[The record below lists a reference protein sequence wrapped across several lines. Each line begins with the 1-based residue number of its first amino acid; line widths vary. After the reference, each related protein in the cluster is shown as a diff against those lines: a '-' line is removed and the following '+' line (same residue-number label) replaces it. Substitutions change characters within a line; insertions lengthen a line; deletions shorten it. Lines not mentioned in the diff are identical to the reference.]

1 MPQNLATDAD
11 GRLLI
16 DVRGPRFGAA
26 ITTVV
31 LATALVVQGPVGIGL
46 VAWQWVMFAIS
57 TFAGLAWSP
66 YGQVFRW
73 VKRRFDLGPP
83 PEVEHEGPPRF
94 AQACGFGVAT
104 VALALFVSG
113 FVVAGWIAVGVV
125 LTLSMLL
132 AVTGICVGCELYL
145 VGQRLRARGI
155 GPSDRITADG
165 ATTSHGVRDGGAA

>member
-1 MPQNLATDAD
+1 MPQNLATDAE

-46 VAWQWVMFAIS
+46 VAWQWAVFGVA

-73 VKRRFDLGPP
+73 FKRRFDLGAP
-83 PEVEHEGPPRF
+83 PETELEGPPRF
-94 AQACGFGVAT
+94 AQTCGFAVTT
-104 VALALFVSG
+104 VGLVLFAG
-113 FVVAGWIAVGVV
+113 GLTVAGWVAAGIV
-125 LTLSMLL
+125 LVLSMLL
-132 AVTGICVGCELYL
+132 ATTGLCIGCELYL
-145 VGQRLRARGI
+145 FGQRLQARHGAR
-155 GPSDRITADG
+155 DADNG
-165 ATTSHGVRDGGAA
+165 GVA